1 MRNPLFE
8 SLVTKAN
15 TYKNPFLNEQEK
27 PQPGTVFSDYVK
39 SLAKMGN
46 DLAANFII
54 AVNSYPEPSKFK
66 DEYVANLPTKIQA
79 AIDAIDTKET
89 IGLQLEKFYNALRQ
103 EVNNFLSASKGD
115 TEYVKLLDKWR
126 DNLSSGFK
134 NYKVAIDKA
143 MAYVKQ
149 QEESG
154 QAKMED
160 SDWELLKKLVSGG
173 LAELKDEMQTKAT
186 LAGESKTFFPEEFSS
201 KDQVIEQ
208 LINNKI
214 AIDFNSFSKILNEAK
229 EDRVARRNARAESA
243 RVETLEGSVKGV
255 LELIAMRSGDPSR
268 KNFKSLAMNGEFVS
282 LIKSVAEVR
291 AELSVDDEQKKDID
305 FKQVSK
311 TISNLESLF
320 KSKKDAFDKAYDEES
335 KTLRSF
341 KTLSIATPE
350 VEKYKQ
356 AGDNAFNTLS
366 MLSQNAA
373 NQAAMEKKKPKPA
386 TDATGD
392 TGATGATSATGS
404 TAASSFK
411 IEKPISKGSK
421 EKDNVKK
428 FQELVIDKMKDLK
441 GKSPEYDALEKS
453 KSQFGNFGSKTA
465 TMVKFLKD
473 GFGLDSKNTDITQ
486 ELIDKISSHDG
497 KIKESFSLNEEFDL
511 GAAKKGRSSSSS
523 SKSGSSGSGGK
534 SSGVE
539 KKPGVFNC
547 IKTADNTTK
556 VSGGKATIER
566 ANKNKH
572 TFNADGTYSY
582 FWAEKGQT
590 MDGTWKCTAQ
600 GFEATLKSD
609 NDVFIGTPGVM
620 NWKSNMDAAEK
631 EKAAAAAKAAADL
644 AVKAGEICKKILI
657 NMTGDTENEEKV
669 AEIFRDEVTTF
680 EMFKAVETFWNN
692 NFWPSSP
699 QLRNSPAYY
708 KGKKVE
714 EITKLMAVTPKK
726 VGQSLRNL
734 ILNYFDN
741 SQKALINGYLP
752 AGVKKF

>member
-89 IGLQLEKFYNALRQ
+89 IGPQLEKFYNALRQ

-115 TEYVKLLDKWR
+115 TEYVNLLEEWR
-126 DNLSSGFK
+126 KNLSSGFK

-173 LAELKDEMQTKAT
+173 LAKLKDEMQTKAT

-356 AGDNAFNTLS
+356 DGDNAFNTLS

-373 NQAAMEKKKPKPA
+373 NQAAMERKKPKPKVDEPSKPDEPVA
-386 TDATGD
+386 
-392 TGATGATSATGS
+392 STGS
-404 TAASSFK
+404 SIK
-411 IEKPISKGSK
+411 IANTVKYDDKKKGAVN
-421 EKDNVKK
+421 DDVKK
-428 FQELVIDKMKDLK
+428 VQQLIIDKL
-441 GKSPEYDALEKS
+441 GKK
-453 KSQFGNFGSKTA
+453 
-465 TMVKFLKD
+465 LKD
-473 GFGLDSKNTDITQ
+473 DETYKKFAKFGADGKFGKNTSNQIIKTKAGLGLKDTSSDITQ
-486 ELIDKISSHDG
+486 ELVDALSAV
-497 KIKESFSLNEEFDL
+497 KESFVFEQEFNMDAYNKAGSQSSGPRVPTKEDVSKNKKAL
-511 GAAKKGRSSSSS
+511 SDAAKEISKETPKLPAEEVKKQIDDAINKAKEEWNKEAAIKELKTIGATPNPDYGKNGQMAIATANGMRFYSNGVALRRFDSMMGFYDVAKDEFKGNDG
-523 SKSGSSGSGGK
+523 SKDK
-534 SSGVE
+534 LTTL
-539 KKPGVFNC
+539 
-547 IKTADNTTK
+547 IKTAIPSKFAQAFSQFNYNPAEACKKYIGWSSGTIAILNTAFKETYK
-556 VSGGKATIER
+556 KSLDKHL
-566 ANKNKH
+566 ANKL
-572 TFNADGTYSY
+572 S
-582 FWAEKGQT
+582 
-590 MDGTWKCTAQ
+590 TWY
-600 GFEATLKSD
+600 GSV
-609 NDVFIGTPGVM
+609 N
-620 NWKSNMDAAEK
+620 
-631 EKAAAAAKAAADL
+631 
-644 AVKAGEICKKILI
+644 
-657 NMTGDTENEEKV
+657 
-669 AEIFRDEVTTF
+669 DEVDAF
-680 EMFKAVETFWNN
+680 
-692 NFWPSSP
+692 
-699 QLRNSPAYY
+699 R
-708 KGKKVE
+708 
-714 EITKLMAVTPKK
+714 
-726 VGQSLRNL
+726 
-734 ILNYFDN
+734 
-741 SQKALINGYLP
+741 
-752 AGVKKF
+752 KKFASVIS